1 MSRELFM
8 LLFVVGSGSLAVW
21 IALRVPRI
29 APHTLWAAGV
39 HICAALLLGCVL
51 SPALRLVPGQP
62 GTTSVLVALFA
73 IALPALTY
81 MLLAGLWLLL
91 VFAGDP
97 FASRR

>member
-1 MSRELFM
+1 MTKEQFM
-8 LLFVVGSGSLAVW
+8 LLFVVGSGALAVW
-21 IALRVPRI
+21 VALRVPQI
-29 APHTLWAAGV
+29 APHSLRSAGV
-39 HICAALLLGCVL
+39 HVGAALLLGCVL
-51 SPALRLVPGQP
+51 SPALKLIPGQP

-97 FASRR
+97 YAGRH

>member
-1 MSRELFM
+1 MSKEQFM
-8 LLFVVGSGSLAVW
+8 LLFVVGSGVLAVW
-21 IALRVPRI
+21 IALRVPQI
-29 APHTLWAAGV
+29 APHSLRAAGV
-39 HICAALLLGCVL
+39 HVCAALLLGCVL
-51 SPALRLVPGQP
+51 SPALRLIPGQP
-62 GTTSVLVALFA
+62 GTTSVLVALFG

>member
-21 IALRVPRI
+21 VALRVPQI
-29 APHTLWAAGV
+29 APHTLRAAGV

-62 GTTSVLVALFA
+62 GTTSVLVALFG

>member
-1 MSRELFM
+1 M

-21 IALRVPRI
+21 VALRVPQI
-29 APHTLWAAGV
+29 APHTLRAAGV

-62 GTTSVLVALFA
+62 GTTSVLVALFG

>member
-21 IALRVPRI
+21 VALRVPQI
-29 APHTLWAAGV
+29 APHTLRAAGV

-62 GTTSVLVALFA
+62 GPTSVLVALFG

>member
-1 MSRELFM
+1 MTKEQFM

-29 APHTLWAAGV
+29 APHSLRSAGV
-39 HICAALLLGCVL
+39 HVCAALLLGCIL
-51 SPALRLVPGQP
+51 SPALRLVPGLP
-62 GTTSVLVALFA
+62 GATSVLVALFA
-73 IALPALTY
+73 VALPALTY

-97 FASRR
+97 YAGRR

>member
-1 MSRELFM
+1 MSKEQFM
-8 LLFVVGSGSLAVW
+8 LLFVVGSGVLAVW
-21 IALRVPRI
+21 IALRVPQI
-29 APHTLWAAGV
+29 APHTLRAAGV
-39 HICAALLLGCVL
+39 HICAALLLGCLL
-51 SPALRLVPGQP
+51 SPALKLVPGQP